1 MAQIIK
7 INTIALGELNN
18 TEYTY
23 FSQQVAGFAFDTEA
37 LHLNAATLAAYEA
50 NVQKMTDIVAQ
61 SRRADETAEIADIDK
76 QADDLI
82 VYLLGAIRSAKSSP
96 LAAQRTAGT
105 TLYNATH
112 PYLGMQR
119 LPQRQEVQQARG
131 LLVDLEK
138 PELKLHVKTL
148 GLNEVVISL
157 AETIDTYAGLLDSR
171 ANTQVANT
179 LEAGKTVRTE
189 MDAQYDEITTTVF
202 AFSIAQ
208 PTEATATFITS
219 LNKLIG
225 DTKAAY
231 NQRLAQAHAA
241 AEKKQSK

>member
-7 INTIALGELNN
+7 INNISLSKLNN

-23 FSQQVAGFAFDTEA
+23 FSQQVVGFAYDAEA
-37 LHLNAATLAAYEA
+37 LHLNPATLASYEV

-61 SRRADETAEIADIDK
+61 SRRADETAEIAEVNK
-76 QADDLI
+76 KVNDLI
-82 VYLLGAIRSAKSSP
+82 THLLGAIRSAKSSP

-105 TLYNATH
+105 VLYNATH
-112 PYLGMQR
+112 PYIGMQR

-138 PELKLHVKTL
+138 LELKQHIKTL
-148 GLNEVVISL
+148 GLNEVVITL
-157 AETIDTYAGLLDSR
+157 AETIDSFAALLDSR
-171 ANTQVANT
+171 ANTQVIHT
-179 LEAGKTVRTE
+179 LEAGRTVRTV
-189 MDAQYDEITTTVF
+189 MDVQYNEITTTAF

-208 PTEATATFITS
+208 PTEATAAFITS
-219 LNKLIG
+219 LNKLID

-231 NQRLAQAHAA
+231 NQRLAQVHA
-241 AEKKQSK
+241 AEKRKSK